1 MTTKINSKILKEW
14 KREKDLGYDGTVED
28 YFEEFY
34 GPIDDFK
41 KDGGI
46 VSGKGSDY
54 IKDLL

>member
-34 GPIDDFK
+34 GTIDDFK

>member
-1 MTTKINSKILKEW
+1 MKTKINPKILKEW

-34 GPIDDFK
+34 GPIPDGF
-41 KDGGI
+41 KDGGT